1 MELARA
7 SLVTAGVLASLSDT
21 LSCDMMNLATTSMG
35 RVCQPSNSSF
45 GVVI

>member
-7 SLVTAGVLASLSDT
+7 SLVTAGVLAALAAT
-21 LSCDMMNLATTSMG
+21 LSWDMMNLATTSIG
-35 RVCQPSNSSF
+35 LVCQPSNSSL